1 MAYDMKDWWRD
12 SGKEEQRINGM
23 RNGAMRRAKK
33 RGIKLSLAEI
43 RVMTEEQLRDMCRC
57 GNALLYES
65 GLSLPEAW
73 QVLR

>member
-57 GNALLYES
+57 GHA
-65 GLSLPEAW
+65 
-73 QVLR
+73 

>member
-43 RVMTEEQLRDMCRC
+43 RVMTEEKLREMF
-57 GNALLYES
+57 G
-65 GLSLPEAW
+65 G
-73 QVLR
+73 